1 MLDSHCS
8 RVRPAIQL
16 PCTIVELSILI
27 VLYANSAYGG
37 DANESIPMSSNQQR
51 PASRGAPLSAILAAL
66 LMAAAASAG
75 AAEDVIKDGRPCLS
89 GICVGDAVAT
99 LAAIEW
105 DEATSLTGTPVKS
118 AKVSADVVRQLTAR
132 FAPAA
137 KEAVE
142 AAAPYLIG
150 LKFDGGAIDKLA
162 KVEGFCDPMLRP
174 MEGTFKS
181 DSGFPTK
188 VLLDVEPGE
197 GGATQALR
205 VTSISRKFPLEF
217 TADQL
222 KELEQQL
229 RSRYGAV
236 KVAVSAGDPKVP
248 TWRFNPSTRE
258 LTLWATT
265 TPSMKETSLL
275 RRFPGC
281 GKALKID

>member
-1 MLDSHCS
+1 
-8 RVRPAIQL
+8 
-16 PCTIVELSILI
+16 
-27 VLYANSAYGG
+27 
-37 DANESIPMSSNQQR
+37 MSSKRQR
-51 PASRGAPLSAILAAL
+51 PSTGSVRLSALLAAL
-66 LMAAAASAG
+66 LLATSASGA
-75 AAEDVIKDGRPCLS
+75 AAEDHIKDGRPCLS
-89 GICVGDAVAT
+89 GICVGDDVSTLSAVD
-99 LAAIEW
+99 W
-105 DEATSLTGTPVKS
+105 DEAMSLTGTPVKS
-118 AKVSADVVRQLTAR
+118 AKVSPDMVRQLTAR
-132 FAPAA
+132 FTPAA

-142 AAAPYLIG
+142 AAAPYLVG

-181 DSGFPTK
+181 ESGFPTK

-222 KELEQQL
+222 KELDQQL

-236 KVAVSAGDPKVP
+236 KVALGAGDAKVP
-248 TWRFNPSTRE
+248 SWRFNPSTRE

-275 RRFPGC
+275 RQFPGC